1 MGKIKIEKQDS
12 VKMYKIRKTL
22 NELSQVSGHG
32 TELIS
37 VYVPKGKQLHEVIT
51 QLKEEQGTADN
62 IKSDLTRT
70 HVIDSLGKVIQRLRL
85 YKKTPER
92 GLVIFCGALPREG
105 GGPIGTEVVKAFE
118 LDPPKDLK
126 TFLYRCDD
134 HFHVDILKDMLKDDN
149 LIGFLAIDAK
159 DAGWGLLHGDKI
171 EVLSETG
178 SGVAGKHRQGGQ
190 SAKRFQKL
198 REMELTYY
206 FNRVAKT
213 TKEYFIDIYPIKGL
227 IISGPGPTKEDFING
242 DYLEYRLQEMII
254 DTIDSSYSGSEG
266 IREAFAKAGDI
277 LSGFRM
283 VEEKQIVEK
292 LFQHINSHSGLGTY
306 GLNEIIELLK
316 KNVVDT
322 IIITDDTDLNRIE
335 VKCKRC
341 QHIQEEMVERPN
353 VIPRKTE
360 LLNSPCPSCKAMDL
374 EASEQDIVDYL
385 ALIAVKTG
393 SKIEVISGKAEH
405 GVMLS
410 SLGKIG
416 AILRY
421 NPGHSV
427 SS

>member
-1 MGKIKIEKQDS
+1 MAKIKIEKQDS
-12 VKMYKIRKTL
+12 VKLYKIRKTL
-22 NELSQVSGHG
+22 DELSQKTGRG

-37 VYVPKGKQLHEVIT
+37 VYIPKGKQLHEVIT
-51 QLKEEQGTADN
+51 ILKEEQGTADN

-70 HVIDSLGKVIQRLRL
+70 HVVDSLGKVIQRLRL

-92 GLVIFCGALPREG
+92 GLVIFCGALPPEG
-105 GGPIGTEVVKAFE
+105 GGPIGSEIINAYE

-159 DAGWGLLHGDKI
+159 DTGWGLLYGDRI

-206 FNRVAKT
+206 FNRVAQT
-213 TKEYFIDIYPIKGL
+213 TKEYFIDIYPVKGL
-227 IISGPGPTKEDFING
+227 IISGPGPTKEEFING
-242 DYLEYRLQEMII
+242 NYLEYRLQDMII
-254 DTIDSSYSGSEG
+254 STIDSSYAGSEG
-266 IREAFAKAGDI
+266 IREAFTKSGEI
-277 LSGFRM
+277 LSDFRM

-292 LFQHINSHSGLGTY
+292 LFKHINSHSGLGTY

-316 KNVVDT
+316 NNVVET
-322 IIITDDTDLNRIE
+322 LIITDNTDLYRIE

-341 QHIQEEMVERPN
+341 QHIQEEILERPK
-353 VIPRKTE
+353 VISRKTE
-360 LLNSPCPSCKAMDL
+360 LLNSPCPNCKAMDL
-374 EASEQDIVDYL
+374 EAIQQDIVDYL
-385 ALIAVKTG
+385 ALIAAKTG

-405 GVMLS
+405 GMMLS

-421 NPGHSV
+421 NPSHSA
-427 SS
+427 S